1 MFRNIMD
8 TNVTK
13 IKDNTI
19 PALPELYKIET
30 MVEAA
35 HLQEVLDAIKKTAH
49 TPSFWIV
56 ERS

>member
-13 IKDNTI
+13 IKDNLV

-30 MVEAA
+30 LVEAA
-35 HLQEVLDAIKKTAH
+35 NLQEVLDAIKKTSH
-49 TPSFWIV
+49 TPSYWIV
-56 ERS
+56 ERT